1 MTMLRNAFCVFIA
14 IFWTALLF
22 PVVSVVML
30 LTFDSSASMWVV
42 KVAWSRVL
50 LWAGGARLEVRGTE
64 NVPVGGPLIFVAN
77 HQSTIDIPTLFA
89 AIPTD
94 FRFVA
99 KKALMYVPILGWY
112 MWMAKFV
119 FVNRSHRREAIA
131 SLEQAALRIRGGISI
146 VMFPEGTRSESLR
159 ILPFKKGPFALAM
172 RAGVP
177 IVPVAIEGSGK
188 LMPKNSWNIT
198 PGPIRVSI
206 GRPID
211 PVQFG
216 DDRDRLLRVV
226 RSAII
231 DLNLGLGGLGA
242 DLALAHDE
250 PTAEVAE

>member
-1 MTMLRNAFCVFIA
+1 MLRNAFCVFIA
-14 IFWTALLF
+14 AFWTAFLF
-22 PVVSVVML
+22 PLVSIAML
-30 LTFDSSASMWVV
+30 LTFNSSASMWLV

-64 NVPVGGPLIFVAN
+64 NVPASGPLVFVSN
-77 HQSTIDIPTLFA
+77 HQSTIDIPALFA

-131 SLEQAALRIRGGISI
+131 SLEKAALRIRGGISI
-146 VMFPEGTRSESLR
+146 VVFPEGTRSASLR
-159 ILPFKKGPFALAM
+159 VLPFKKGPFALAI

-216 DDRDRLLRVV
+216 EDRDQLLRAV

-231 DLNLGLGGLGA
+231 EQNLDLGGLGA
-242 DLALAHDE
+242 DLASPRDE
-250 PTAEVAE
+250 PTAAVPR